1 MMKLRRS
8 LIWTGASLLLA
19 GVFMA
24 YLRPDL
30 IVTLANQI
38 WNCF

>member
-1 MMKLRRS
+1 MKLRRS
-8 LIWTGASLLLA
+8 LAWVGVGLLLA
-19 GVFMA
+19 AVFMA

-30 IVTLANQI
+30 VVTLANQI

>member
-1 MMKLRRS
+1 MKLRR
-8 LIWTGASLLLA
+8 GAVWALAALVLA

>member
-1 MMKLRRS
+1 MKLRRS
-8 LIWTGASLLLA
+8 LAWFGAGVLLVA
-19 GVFMA
+19 VFMA

-30 IVTLANQI
+30 VVTLANQI

>member
-1 MMKLRRS
+1 MKLRRS
-8 LIWTGASLLLA
+8 LIWFGAGLLLA
-19 GVFMA
+19 AVFMA

>member
-1 MMKLRRS
+1 MKLRRN
-8 LIWTGASLLLA
+8 LAWTAAAVALA
-19 GVFMA
+19 AVFMA

>member
-1 MMKLRRS
+1 MRLRRG
-8 LIWTGASLLLA
+8 LAWAFAALVLA

>member
-1 MMKLRRS
+1 MKLRRS
-8 LIWTGASLLLA
+8 LAWTLAALVLGA
-19 GVFMA
+19 VFMA

>member
-1 MMKLRRS
+1 MKLRRS
-8 LIWTGASLLLA
+8 LVWTAAAVALGA
-19 GVFMA
+19 VFMA

-30 IVTLANQI
+30 VVTLANQI

>member
-1 MMKLRRS
+1 MKLRRS
-8 LIWTGASLLLA
+8 WIWALA
-19 GVFMA
+19 ALVLGGVFMA